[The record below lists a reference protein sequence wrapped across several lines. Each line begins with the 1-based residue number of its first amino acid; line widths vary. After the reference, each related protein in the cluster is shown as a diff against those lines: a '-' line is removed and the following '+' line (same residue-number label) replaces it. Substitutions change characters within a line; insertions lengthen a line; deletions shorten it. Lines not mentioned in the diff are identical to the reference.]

1 MTCPQSRHATNIE
14 YPLAEEAGNATFDTE
29 MKLGLITSTIASVK
43 NAKIRSAKIR
53 TAKGAKSAGIV
64 RYIDRKVGKGK
75 TKVKGR
81 KYYYKVRAF
90 RKVNGK
96 RVYGAYSKAAK

>member
-1 MTCPQSRHATNIE
+1 M
-14 YPLAEEAGNATFDTE
+14 EELDFLFPD
-29 MKLGLITSTIASVK
+29 KLYHRRLS
-43 NAKIRSAKIR
+43 KIKSAKIR
-53 TAKGAKSAGIV
+53 TAKGAKYAGIV